1 MGVIQYLINN
11 YAVIAEYAKIHFTL
25 AVLAISIAILIWIPV
40 GVAASYNEK
49 LSNFVINLASLIMCI
64 PGLAMLSILIV
75 IPFMGLGMRSAA
87 TALVLYA
94 MLPLVMNTCAGLK
107 SVDSS
112 IIEAARGM
120 GMSAKKILLEVKL
133 PLALPVIFAGIR
145 VMVVMTTGM
154 CTLATFIGVKT
165 LGRLIHQGIARSNM
179 DMVITGAIITGIISL
194 LVDLVM
200 GLIQNKLSKK
210 LLGSESQ
217 QEFDDNIK
225 GVTPI

>member
-1 MGVIQYLINN
+1 MGVIQYFINN
-11 YAVIAEYAKIHFTL
+11 HAIIAEYAKIHFSL
-25 AVLAISIAILIWIPV
+25 AVLAISIAILLWIPV
-40 GVAASYNEK
+40 GIAASYNEK
-49 LSNFVINLASLIMCI
+49 ISSFAINIASLIMCI
-64 PGLAMLSILIV
+64 PGLALLSILIV
-75 IPFMGLGMRSAA
+75 IPFMGLGMKSAT

-112 IIEAARGM
+112 VIEAAKGM
-120 GMSAKKILLEVKL
+120 GMSTRKILLEVKL

-145 VMVVMTTGM
+145 VMVVMITGM

-179 DMVITGAIITGIISL
+179 DMVITGAILTGIISL
-194 LVDLVM
+194 LVDCVM

-210 LLGSESQ
+210 LLGSVNQKEY
-217 QEFDDNIK
+217 DDNVK